1 MNVFHILIV
10 FFLITAAV
18 ATETEAAVV
27 TYTDKLNRTVDI
39 PVPVKRAVFLQ
50 MYEML
55 PALDVWDRVV
65 GIASYAYGNE
75 LIRKA
80 CPAIDNIPSAGN
92 GANVNVEAILQ
103 LKPDLVI
110 TWAWRPEAIRFME
123 EKGLRV
129 IAVYPESIDD
139 LYKVMELLGSLFQRE
154 ERMAAARIEME
165 AIFALVKERVA
176 RGDGSKKQKML
187 YLGGQSNSVSC
198 ALGINND
205 LLTLIGGI
213 NPAGT
218 IAQRSTLVDI
228 EQIVAWNPDLIFIWG
243 KAGYTAE
250 DILTAPQW
258 RHIKAV
264 REKRVY
270 KLPDWT
276 TWSPRLAL
284 VSLWMAQKAHPRDFQ
299 DIELADVADALCR
312 KAFRISCAA
321 ETVP

>member
-1 MNVFHILIV
+1 MNVFRIVILFSLMMTAV
-10 FFLITAAV
+10 SMETAA
-18 ATETEAAVV
+18 AVI

-65 GIASYAYGNE
+65 GIASYAFRNE
-75 LIRKA
+75 LLRKA
-80 CPAIDNIPSAGN
+80 NPRLDGIPSVGS

-110 TWAWRPEAIRFME
+110 TWAWHPEAIRFME
-123 EKGLRV
+123 GKGLRV

-139 LYKVMELLGSLFQRE
+139 LYREMALLGTLFQRE
-154 ERMAAARIEME
+154 ERMAAVRGEMQS
-165 AIFALVKERVA
+165 IFALVRERVA
-176 RGDGSKKQKML
+176 HGDGSKKQKMV
-187 YLGGQSNSVSC
+187 YLGGQSNMVSC
-198 ALGINND
+198 AIGINND
-205 LLTLIGGI
+205 LLTLIGGN
-213 NPAGT
+213 NPADAIG
-218 IAQRSTLVDI
+218 QRSTLVAI
-228 EQIVAWNPDLIFIWG
+228 EQIVAWDPDLIFIWG
-243 KAGYTAE
+243 NAGYSAE
-250 DILTAPQW
+250 DILTNPQW

-264 REKRVY
+264 RDKRVY
-270 KLPDWT
+270 KLPGWT

-284 VSLWMAQKAHPRDFQ
+284 VALWMAKKAHPRDFQ

-312 KAFRISCAA
+312 KAFRISCTA

>member
-1 MNVFHILIV
+1 MNVFRIVIL
-10 FFLITAAV
+10 FSLMMTAV
-18 ATETEAAVV
+18 STETAAAVV

-65 GIASYAYGNE
+65 GIASYAFRNE
-75 LIRKA
+75 LLRKA
-80 CPAIDNIPSAGN
+80 NPRLDDIPSVGS

-110 TWAWRPEAIRFME
+110 TWAWHPEAIRFME

-139 LYKVMELLGSLFQRE
+139 LYREMALLGTLFQRE
-154 ERMAAARIEME
+154 ERMAATRIEME
-165 AIFALVKERVA
+165 MIFALVWERVA
-176 RGDGSKKQKML
+176 RGDGSKKQKMV
-187 YLGGQSNSVSC
+187 YLGGQSNMVSC

-213 NPAGT
+213 NPADA
-218 IAQRSTLVDI
+218 IAQRSTLVAI
-228 EQIVAWNPDLIFIWG
+228 EQIVAWNPDIIFIWG
-243 KAGYTAE
+243 NAGYSAE
-250 DILTAPQW
+250 DILTNPQW

-264 REKRVY
+264 RDKRVY

-284 VSLWMAQKAHPRDFQ
+284 VALWMAKKAHPRDFQ

-312 KAFRISCAA
+312 KAFRMSCTA